1 MTSSRSWS
9 PVPGPIDVD
18 ILILIPLGQLQ
29 LEMLG
34 QEVLKEA
41 LCPVLLSHLGSQIDG
56 AMGPAQVSEGPQQQ
70 WEDGLQIHDIRP
82 QHQVIVS
89 REDMLV
95 NPPGQGSD
103 LGPASSWHI
112 GLDVALDLF

>member
-1 MTSSRSWS
+1 M
-9 PVPGPIDVD
+9 PGPIDVH

-29 LEMLG
+29 VEVLG
-34 QEVLKEA
+34 KKVLKEA
-41 LCPVLLSHLGSQIDG
+41 LCPVLLSHLGGQING
-56 AMGPAQVSEGPQQQ
+56 AMGPAQVLKGPQQQ
-70 WEDGLQIHDIRP
+70 WEGGLQVHDISP

-95 NPPGQGSD
+95 NPPGQSPD
-103 LGPASSWHI
+103 LGPNSSWYI